1 MIDYD
6 SSAKSYLSQNLTII
20 MSIWKM
26 DQYQFSALIGLN
38 YPTFNNYM
46 SQKSFPRIPTLLLIS
61 DVTGIP
67 LDLFLRQTI
76 PIHLIPEFPLQGEKL
91 DMVKESEP
99 IYRANNP
106 PLIDFSTL
114 QRRLEAVEEKLAVL
128 LENCQALPDVK

>member
-6 SSAKSYLSQNLTII
+6 NSAKSYLSQNLTII

-46 SQKSFPRIPTLLLIS
+46 SKKAFPRIPTLLLIS

-67 LDLFLRQTI
+67 IDLFLRQTI
-76 PIHLIPEFPLQGEKL
+76 PIHLIPEFPLQSEKI
-91 DMVKESEP
+91 DMVKENEP
-99 IYRANNP
+99 IYRTNTP

-114 QRRLEAVEEKLAVL
+114 QRRLEAVEDKLAAL
-128 LENCQALPDVK
+128 MANCQALPDVK

>member
-76 PIHLIPEFPLQGEKL
+76 PIHLIPEFPIQGEKL
-91 DMVKESEP
+91 DMVRESEP

-114 QRRLEAVEEKLAVL
+114 QRRLEAVEDKLAL
-128 LENCQALPDVK
+128 LLANCQSLPDVK

>member
-26 DQYQFSALIGLN
+26 DQYRFSELIGLN

-46 SQKSFPRIPTLLLIS
+46 SQKSFPRIPTLLVIS

-67 LDLFLRQTI
+67 IDLFLRQTI
-76 PIHLIPEFPLQGEKL
+76 PIHLIPEFPIQGEKL
-91 DMVKESEP
+91 DMVKESET
-99 IYRANNP
+99 IYRTNNP

-114 QRRLEAVEEKLAVL
+114 QRRLEAVEDKLAAL
-128 LENCQALPDVK
+128 LANCQALPYVK

>member
-46 SQKSFPRIPTLLLIS
+46 SQKSFPRIPTLLMIN
-61 DVTGIP
+61 GK
-67 LDLFLRQTI
+67 
-76 PIHLIPEFPLQGEKL
+76 GK
-91 DMVKESEP
+91 
-99 IYRANNP
+99 
-106 PLIDFSTL
+106 
-114 QRRLEAVEEKLAVL
+114 
-128 LENCQALPDVK
+128 

>member
-76 PIHLIPEFPLQGEKL
+76 PIHLIPEFPIQGEKL

-99 IYRANNP
+99 IYRANHA